1 MWKEHCKL
9 NCNLTKERKT
19 SERNTRRKIST
30 PKKQQLTQATIMET
44 TNDFLLASTMA
55 QWVILLSNGKK
66 GGDDK
71 VTDFESERDSL
82 EAKAK
87 NVSEVEKIKEMGEH
101 WEEKDE

>member
-1 MWKEHCKL
+1 MVALGHG
-9 NCNLTKERKT
+9 NLHT
-19 SERNTRRKIST
+19 
-30 PKKQQLTQATIMET
+30 
-44 TNDFLLASTMA
+44 
-55 QWVILLSNGKK
+55 NGKK

-101 WEEKDE
+101 WEEKGECDQREGMKELEKDFNRLVGSFIEPSPVPLHSANVIGSKVI